1 MIIFWFIIVYYKLF
15 WGIAK
20 MGCIPSSTA
29 YFMSGGA
36 IPDAATLPSA
46 RVRRFGVHR
55 NAPMPVPMQVQVQA
69 QMEVPVPVLNRQIG
83 KLPVC
88 NRTRPMPMQNPDIL
102 SGGAGSGVPSSASA
116 SVSSANA
123 EEQRPSLA
131 FLDSS
136 IDDPEIQAR
145 IDRIIGFICSQSD
158 HEVALALVQK
168 IQDNFRR
175 QIYATLAKLNRILQ
189 SSGLQSHMVP
199 NSFSRAE
206 FEESRLLLI
215 ELFSMPSPRFALLAT
230 RIEPVI
236 TRLYTFFWL
245 IEYMPYVDF

>member
-1 MIIFWFIIVYYKLF
+1 
-15 WGIAK
+15 

-36 IPDAATLPSA
+36 IPDPATLLSA
-46 RVRRFGVHR
+46 RVQRNRRYR
-55 NAPMPVPMQVQVQA
+55 NAHMNGPVPAPVPAPVPVPVQMEVQVQVQ
-69 QMEVPVPVLNRQIG
+69 VPVPVLNRQIG

-88 NRTRPMPMQNPDIL
+88 NRTGSMPMQTPIIL
-102 SGGAGSGVPSSASA
+102 SGGAGSGVPSSASVSA
-116 SVSSANA
+116 SVSNANA
-123 EEQRPSLA
+123 NTEQQRPSLA
-131 FLDSS
+131 FLDRSF
-136 IDDPEIQAR
+136 DDPETKAR

-158 HEVALALVQK
+158 HEVALAIVQK

-206 FEESRLLLI
+206 FEESRLRLI
-215 ELFSMPSPRFALLAT
+215 EVCSIPSPRFALLAT

-236 TRLYTFFWL
+236 TRLYTLFWL